1 MYYYPS
7 CSIRSEGD
15 KANIKLQ
22 IVLDEDAGIEAWVS
36 GVLRLESKADKDIL
50 KLQIVFGSFNVLSSV
65 GFGVP

>member
-1 MYYYPS
+1 MYYYPP
-7 CSIRSEGD
+7 CSIHSEGD

-22 IVLDEDAGIEAWVS
+22 IVLDEDTGIETWVS

-65 GFGVP
+65 GFGIS